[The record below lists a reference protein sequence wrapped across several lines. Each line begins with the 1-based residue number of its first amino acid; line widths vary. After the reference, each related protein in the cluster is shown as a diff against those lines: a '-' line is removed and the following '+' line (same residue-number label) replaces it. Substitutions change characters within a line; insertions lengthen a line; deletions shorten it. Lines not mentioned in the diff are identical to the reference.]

1 MVRDGWKQTAPDVQI
16 VLDTLDDSVCQSLLK
31 ELTSTKT
38 VQELA
43 ETADVPRSTAYRKIN
58 QLEAAS
64 LVESFIEVRTD
75 GHHTTRYRLAFE
87 DVTFSLDANRELT
100 VAITRPPDAPEDR
113 LASLWNELRKET

>member
-1 MVRDGWKQTAPDVQI
+1 MGRDDWERPIPEVQT
-16 VLDTLDDSVCQSLLK
+16 VLDTLDDPVCQSLLK

-58 QLEAAS
+58 QLEEAS
-64 LVESFIEVRTD
+64 LVEAFIEVRTD

-87 DVTFSLDANRELT
+87 DVTFSLDANRELM